1 MQKSEKPNP
10 SPEPPQAE
18 LPLSGWPELV
28 GTWPMWGTDED
39 DQAVSDILIIH
50 FNFD

>member
-1 MQKSEKPNP
+1 MQTSEKLNP
-10 SPEPPQAE
+10 GLEPPQAE
-18 LPLSGWPELV
+18 PPVSGWPELV
-28 GTWPMWGTDED
+28 GTLPMWGTDED